1 MPRKPRAPRARRPAP
16 GPRIGAP
23 ELTLRGWTLAGA
35 AIGLIVA
42 GRVLHVV
49 SLTALGIAG
58 GVLLALGYG
67 WVRRRRAVVEL
78 NRTAHPPRFTVGQ
91 EGRVVLQG
99 HTLATTPWLTLTES
113 IDGGRRAAR
122 FVLVPLAAG
131 TPVQAGYRVPTERRG
146 RRIMGPA
153 LLTIADPCGLVR
165 QTWAVTPAT
174 EILVRPRVYDIV
186 PPRRG
191 GGGEPAE
198 RATGPRVPVVE
209 SLGEFLGLRE
219 YEPGDDPRR
228 VHWRSAARRGELL
241 VRVDDAPAPGR
252 TVVLLDTRA
261 DLYDEASFEVAIEA
275 VASIATTL
283 RRTHQAVEVVTSRGE
298 TMRPGGRS
306 GLDAIL
312 DRLAVLEPE
321 TTDHL
326 ASVAAALRHRAGLGG
341 VVVVTGA
348 ADTTIVDIAAALRG
362 RRVVSLVVT
371 RPSPTPIRTGPI
383 PVVDAASEPFARAWN
398 RALATGIRWHPANFP
413 SRSRS
418 PR

>member
-1 MPRKPRAPRARRPAP
+1 MAGTMRARRARRAAS

-23 ELTLRGWTLAGA
+23 ELTARGWTLVGAAAGLLVATPILRVVALAALGLAGA
-35 AIGLIVA
+35 A
-42 GRVLHVV
+42 
-49 SLTALGIAG
+49 
-58 GVLLALGYG
+58 LLALGYG
-67 WVRRRRAVVEL
+67 WVRRRRALVEL
-78 NRTAHPPRFTVGQ
+78 DRIAHPPRFTVGH
-91 EGRVVLQG
+91 EGRVVLHG
-99 HTLATTPWLTLTES
+99 RALATTPWLTLTES

-131 TPVQAGYRVPTERRG
+131 TSVQAGYRVGTERRG

-165 QTWAVTPAT
+165 QSWAVTPAT
-174 EILVRPRVYDIV
+174 EILVRPRVHDIV

-198 RATGPRVPVVE
+198 RANGPRVPVAE

-228 VHWRSAARRGELL
+228 VHWSSSARQGELL
-241 VRVDDAPAPGR
+241 VRIDDAPAPGR
-252 TVVLLDTRA
+252 TVVLLDARVEVH
-261 DLYDEASFEVAIEA
+261 DETSFEVAVEA
-275 VASIATTL
+275 VASIASAL
-283 RRTHQAVEVVTSRGE
+283 RRTHQTVEVVTTGGE

-321 TTDHL
+321 PTNHL
-326 ASVAAALRHRAGLGG
+326 ASVTAALRHRAGLGG
-341 VVVVTGA
+341 VVMITGA
-348 ADTTIVDIAAALRG
+348 ADETIVDVAAALRG
-362 RRVVSLVVT
+362 RRVVTLVVT
-371 RPSPTPIRTGPI
+371 RPSVARTGPI
-383 PVVDAASEPFARAWN
+383 PVVDAASQPFPQAWN